1 MPAATAT
8 EPIDIV
14 PVPAEAAAEPPPDA
28 DPAVVPEIGANAHAA
43 LFPNDNP
50 ATTHGVVS
58 ELI

>member
-1 MPAATAT
+1 
-8 EPIDIV
+8 
-14 PVPAEAAAEPPPDA
+14 VPAEAAAEPPPDA